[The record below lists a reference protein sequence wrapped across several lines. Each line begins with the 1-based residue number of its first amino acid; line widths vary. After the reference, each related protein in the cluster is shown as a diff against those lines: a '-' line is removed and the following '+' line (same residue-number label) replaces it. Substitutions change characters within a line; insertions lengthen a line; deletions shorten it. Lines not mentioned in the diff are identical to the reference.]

1 MGKEVVG
8 SSRLGSRRWSA
19 LSVRNPCGSLTNA
32 SSASWRWRVNPLTPG
47 YRRSS
52 HCRSRCHFPPSPLWI
67 RVTHK
72 MPLSTTSAPSDSL
85 LPPQARVQEQQAA
98 VTENEITISPST
110 RFRAAMI
117 LAIIADA
124 LQIVVFP
131 LFVEGAVSP
140 ADDILD
146 LGVGAALV
154 YLLGW
159 HWEFLPSFLAKL
171 VPGVDL
177 VPFWTMAVANV
188 YRRSKRTLI
197 AEAERREE
205 P

>member
-1 MGKEVVG
+1 M
-8 SSRLGSRRWSA
+8 
-19 LSVRNPCGSLTNA
+19 TND
-32 SSASWRWRVNPLTPG
+32 T
-47 YRRSS
+47 
-52 HCRSRCHFPPSPLWI
+52 
-67 RVTHK
+67 
-72 MPLSTTSAPSDSL
+72 
-85 LPPQARVQEQQAA
+85 
-98 VTENEITISPST
+98 ITISSSA
-110 RFRAAMI
+110 RFRSAMV

-159 HWEFLPSFLAKL
+159 NWEFLPSFLAKL

-177 VPFWTMAVANV
+177 VPFWTLAVANV
-188 YRRSKRTLI
+188 YRRSKHI
-197 AEAERREE
+197 AGAAEESHEVPRFKA
-205 P
+205 